1 MATPIMQGTPMA
13 GGLPPGMAPPGMGQP
28 PPPSTGVPVN
38 SPQIKV
44 GWFREG
50 TLFIQDIG
58 VTFEKITKP
67 GHLLNVQVGQF
78 DALLTVKDM
87 DDIERIKNALATG
100 PGINI
105 KDQFLKE
112 FMLVRDDKQQGPPG
126 GLNGVPAGPQD
137 GLPVGPPGGPQNAL
151 PGRIVTGLSGE
162 PHGLGPPA
170 SLLNFSDVRSKT
182 PPPVSTKFSS
192 FNEFD
197 DTNPAHPPPAKRRS
211 RDRSPDRRR
220 RSRSRDR
227 DSKSREKSRRR
238 SKSRERSTKH
248 RSQNNST
255 SHDMPEPL
263 APPPKLTATI
273 LRKEIETRKKALE
286 EIRNSCDPLV
296 AKLDR
301 LFPMRAEQIQ
311 LIKRR
316 DALARKKECIVM
328 ATDKEAEPYMM
339 WLVQELKKKST
350 KDVEFRAEGVK
361 CFESGLSNE
370 EAFASK
376 GFEEGVLLVMSVNKV
391 NEQKRSV
398 TVHLCMNGLNQIHK
412 NMGVRD
418 ALQMIQDQWDAYLR
432 NLEEITGVG
441 KQPGV
446 VVPPPTDLQHLLTW
460 ASEGKD
466 LQTEQY
472 DMLISFLTE
481 KRNINLKNAGTD
493 PESHKPDARAMHEGK
508 DAAQTE
514 KTKNTSVESV
524 DKNPV
529 FKNPMFNQ
537 NSILNQII
545 PKTSVPKTS
554 NDISIIE
561 PSGDTP
567 RFEPSFIP
575 SFDPKNS
582 AAKVDQNLLERVAGL
597 VGGNFGSLLNESSK
611 QPENM
616 NNFSDI
622 QPPNVPPPNSFNKF
636 M

>member
-1 MATPIMQGTPMA
+1 MNNLPRMPGRPPLMATPNMPGRPPLMATPIMPSVPIS
-13 GGLPPGMAPPGMGQP
+13 GGPLGMAPPGIGQP

-67 GHLLNVQVGQF
+67 GNLLNVQVGQF

-87 DDIERIKNALATG
+87 DDIERIKSALASG
-100 PGINI
+100 PGIKI

-126 GLNGVPAGPQD
+126 GLGRVA
-137 GLPVGPPGGPQNAL
+137 VGPPGGPVSSRLPNA
-151 PGRIVTGLSGE
+151 PPSQIVNAVSGG
-162 PHGLGPPA
+162 PPGLGPPA
-170 SLLNFSDVRSKT
+170 SLLNFSDIRSKT
-182 PPPVSTKFSS
+182 PPVSSKFSS
-192 FNEFD
+192 FNELD
-197 DTNPAHPPPAKRRS
+197 DKNPAHPPPAKRRS

-238 SKSRERSTKH
+238 SKSRDRSTKH
-248 RSQNNST
+248 RSQNNSV
-255 SHDMPEPL
+255 SRDMPEPL
-263 APPPKLTATI
+263 APPPKLTASI
-273 LRKEIETRKKALE
+273 LREEIETRKKALE

-350 KDVEFRAEGVK
+350 NDVEFRAEGVK
-361 CFESGLSNE
+361 CFESSLSNE

-418 ALQMIQDQWDAYLR
+418 ALQMIQDQWDAY
-432 NLEEITGVG
+432 
-441 KQPGV
+441 
-446 VVPPPTDLQHLLTW
+446 
-460 ASEGKD
+460 
-466 LQTEQY
+466 
-472 DMLISFLTE
+472 
-481 KRNINLKNAGTD
+481 
-493 PESHKPDARAMHEGK
+493 
-508 DAAQTE
+508 AAF
-514 KTKNTSVESV
+514 V
-524 DKNPV
+524 
-529 FKNPMFNQ
+529 
-537 NSILNQII
+537 ICII
-545 PKTSVPKTS
+545 
-554 NDISIIE
+554 
-561 PSGDTP
+561 
-567 RFEPSFIP
+567 
-575 SFDPKNS
+575 
-582 AAKVDQNLLERVAGL
+582 
-597 VGGNFGSLLNESSK
+597 
-611 QPENM
+611 
-616 NNFSDI
+616 
-622 QPPNVPPPNSFNKF
+622 
-636 M
+636 

>member
-1 MATPIMQGTPMA
+1 M
-13 GGLPPGMAPPGMGQP
+13 
-28 PPPSTGVPVN
+28 
-38 SPQIKV
+38 
-44 GWFREG
+44 
-50 TLFIQDIG
+50 
-58 VTFEKITKP
+58 FEKITKP
-67 GHLLNVQVGQF
+67 GNLLNVQVGQF

-87 DDIERIKNALATG
+87 DDIERIKGALTSG
-100 PGINI
+100 QGINI

-126 GLNGVPAGPQD
+126 GLNGVA
-137 GLPVGPPGGPQNAL
+137 VGPPGGLVSPSGPPNA
-151 PGRIVTGLSGE
+151 PPARIVTGLSGG
-162 PHGLGPPA
+162 PPALGPPA
-170 SLLNFSDVRSKT
+170 SLVNFSDVRSKT
-182 PPPVSTKFSS
+182 PPLVSSKFSS

-238 SKSRERSTKH
+238 SKSRERSTKQH

-273 LRKEIETRKKALE
+273 LREEIETRKKALE

-361 CFESGLSNE
+361 CFESSLSNE

-376 GFEEGVLLVMSVNKV
+376 GFEQGVLLVMSVNKV

-432 NLEEITGVG
+432 NLGEITGVG

-514 KTKNTSVESV
+514 KTKNTSVKKSV
-524 DKNPV
+524 NKNPL
-529 FKNPMFNQ
+529 FNQ

-545 PKTSVPKTS
+545 PKSVPKTN

-561 PSGDTP
+561 ASGDKP
-567 RFEPSFIP
+567 RFEPSFNP
-575 SFDPKNS
+575 TFNPEHS

-597 VGGNFGSLLNESSK
+597 VGGDFGSLLNENSK
-611 QPENM
+611 QTENM
-616 NNFSDI
+616 NNFSDM
-622 QPPNVPPPNSFNKF
+622 PPNVPPPNSFNKF